1 MSRENVVDD
10 RVDRLLD
17 TVAHLSD
24 AELVMVRAIW
34 ETGDPTLRQQAWVK
48 ARAFLRRNRAEKQL
62 DEAEAALTRWIN
74 NVGVGSRGIGGLS
87 GSSFS
92 SGLDASRVRQGAVP
106 PILDAVVAFA
116 AESVLTD
123 EERDALLAPLRQVS
137 DRRKRSD

>member
-1 MSRENVVDD
+1 MSHAKGVDD

-17 TVAHLSD
+17 TIAHLSD

-34 ETGDPTLRQQAWVK
+34 ETGDPTLRQQAWAK
-48 ARAFLRRNRAEKQL
+48 ARAYLRRHPGDKQI
-62 DEAEAALTRWIN
+62 DQAEAALTRWIN

-87 GSSFS
+87 GSTFS
-92 SGLDASRVRQGAVP
+92 SGLDASGVRQRAVP

-123 EERDALLAPLRQVS
+123 EERDALLDPLRQVS